1 MGRHRVEELDRPLGL
16 HDAGMADSAAR
27 LRPKYLTPRLL
38 VGHAYNGQCIFII
51 LIEPMM
57 FIWPPQIATYI

>member
-38 VGHAYNGQCIFII
+38 VGVTHTTVNASSSS
-51 LIEPMM
+51 L
-57 FIWPPQIATYI
+57 